1 MLLFGLNL
9 KTTSECGVR
18 DLGLELRKACRARNV
33 AERRCWEVRICG
45 ACQYDCLGMASAE
58 SALYVEQDTE
68 RLDQEMTLK
77 AGDAPSMGVCSD
89 VDSTMN

>member
-1 MLLFGLNL
+1 
-9 KTTSECGVR
+9 
-18 DLGLELRKACRARNV
+18 
-33 AERRCWEVRICG
+33 
-45 ACQYDCLGMASAE
+45 MASAE

-89 VDSTMN
+89 VDSTMD